1 MALDASRPARAIRA
15 DRVRSGAQG
24 ENIVASG
31 N

>member
-1 MALDASRPARAIRA
+1 MGLDASRPARSILA
-15 DRVRSGAQG
+15 DRVRSGARG